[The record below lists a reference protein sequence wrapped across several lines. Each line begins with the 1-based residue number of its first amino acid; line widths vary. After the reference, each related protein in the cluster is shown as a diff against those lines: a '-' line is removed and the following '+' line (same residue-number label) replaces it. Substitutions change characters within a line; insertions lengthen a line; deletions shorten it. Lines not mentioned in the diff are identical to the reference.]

1 MIRKLLIII
10 LGIFLVICAGSCNLY
25 PLYLTTMMNKFG
37 FTLKQVNLYGSFINI
52 GLWVAFP
59 MGYIYD
65 RLGPKVSCIIGSLLL
80 SGSYLT
86 LHFLFNSDVADLPLV
101 LFLFIGLVMGQG
113 SALCYTTSVTTNLKN
128 FRFKE
133 SSVIVGLLVANLALS
148 PSVFTTYREY
158 MKEMHTANFFMV
170 ISIFTAIVI
179 CICGFVFHNIRNL
192 YSEDNKSYEQYKE
205 MRVIYLLII
214 INICILSVYTIGV
227 VINNSSESRFPLVI
241 VYPCLQALNFII
253 VILEKCKVFDKFY
266 FKKFVN
272 MMIAETLKM
281 EEIVKNKE
289 IALAEKPKDNGM
301 TDTPQQEIKSED
313 TLRKSINTT
322 DNFVEIQMG
331 ESGSKLDANQSVLS
345 SDSNNKSEP
354 ILPKEETDI
363 PFFNAISSVEHILL
377 FIILIL
383 GIGSVIANLNN
394 ISFIIKSL
402 TPIDT
407 EFKSSHVY
415 NYVILYFV
423 FNSFTRITSGMI
435 LDYMIRTKKL
445 FYFLLIIS
453 ISGFLSQIFGITMNQ
468 SLLYLSVCLAGM
480 THGGY
485 MTFIPVYVRNEFGL
499 NNMGKILGFLT
510 TGAAI
515 GSVLIAD
522 VLFSI
527 FWEVYEEDGKCL
539 GSKCFRGSYIITS
552 VLFGVNIVLSGYLL
566 KRYLTKIKN

>member
-1 MIRKLLIII
+1 
-10 LGIFLVICAGSCNLY
+10 
-25 PLYLTTMMNKFG
+25 MNKFG
-37 FTLKQVNLYGSFINI
+37 LTLKQVNLYGSFINV

-59 MGYIYD
+59 MGFIYD

-86 LHFLFNSDVADLPLV
+86 LHFLFNSDVKDLPLV

-170 ISIFTAIVI
+170 IAIFTAVMI
-179 CICGFVFHNIRNL
+179 CICGFVFQNIRHL

-205 MRVIYLLII
+205 MKVIYLLII
-214 INICILSVYTIGV
+214 INICILSIYTVGV
-227 VINNSSESRFPLVI
+227 VINNSSDSRFPLVI
-241 VYPCLQALNFII
+241 VYPSLQALNFIV
-253 VILEKCKVFDKFY
+253 VILERFKVFDKIF
-266 FKKFVN
+266 FKDFVN
-272 MMIAETLKM
+272 AMIAETFKND
-281 EEIVKNKE
+281 EIKKQQE
-289 IALAEKPKDNGM
+289 IQLDDKSKDNGM
-301 TDTPQQEIKSED
+301 TQKTEEEMKSED
-313 TLRKSINTT
+313 NLQVPRPSSGT
-322 DNFVEIQMG
+322 DNFVEIKMS
-331 ESGSKLDANQSVLS
+331 EASSKIDPNQTVLS
-345 SDSNNKSEP
+345 SDSNNKTEP
-354 ILPKEETDI
+354 ILQKEEVEI
-363 PFFNAISSVEHILL
+363 PFLKAISSTEHILL
-377 FIILIL
+377 FVILIL

-402 TPIDT
+402 TPDGI
-407 EFKSSHVY
+407 EFKSSQVY

-435 LDYMIRTKKL
+435 LDFMIRSKKL

-515 GSVLIAD
+515 GSILIAD
-522 VLFSI
+522 LLFSI
-527 FWEVYEEDGKCL
+527 FWELYEEGGKCI
-539 GSKCFRGSYIITS
+539 GPQCFRGAYIITS
-552 VLFGVNIVLSGYLL
+552 VLFSVNIGLSGFLL